1 MEKIKIC
8 ITDDSEM
15 FSAGVRSILEVTEK
29 YDLSLAKS
37 SQELFQLI
45 DGNDA
50 NLPVL
55 ILLDVKL
62 KNSAS
67 LNGIEIA
74 RELKTRHPS
83 IKIIILTSYDDK
95 EILKQ
100 AIEAGVE
107 GFLPKEAV
115 VGELH
120 EAIET
125 VLNNQNYM
133 GKTIPFHA
141 ISYAFN
147 KQSKKIDQLTKTEKT
162 IFFMVCKGETNNE
175 IAEKLTI
182 SVHTV
187 ETHKSNIKS
196 KLSLKNDIECLRIA
210 IEENLEEILQFYKI
224 QKQ

>member
-1 MEKIKIC
+1 
-8 ITDDSEM
+8 M
-15 FSAGVRSILEVTEK
+15 FSYGVNSILEVTEK
-29 YDLSLAKS
+29 YDLSQVKT
-37 SQELFQLI
+37 SQELFTLLEE
-45 DGNDA
+45 NK
-50 NLPVL
+50 NHLPALV
-55 ILLDVKL
+55 LLDVKL
-62 KNSAS
+62 KNPES

-74 RELKTRHPS
+74 RELKTKYPLM
-83 IKIIILTSYDDK
+83 KIIILTSYDDK

-100 AIEAGVE
+100 ALEAGVE

-115 VGELH
+115 VGELL

-125 VLNNQNYM
+125 VLKNQNYM

-147 KQSKKIDQLTKTEKT
+147 KQSKKFDQLTKTEKT
-162 IFFMVCKGETNNE
+162 IFFMVCKGETNNQ
-175 IAEKLTI
+175 IADTLMI

-196 KLSLKNDIECLRIA
+196 KLSVKTDIECLGIA
-210 IEENLEEILQFYKI
+210 IEENLDEILNFYKI